1 MRAGKTALHRVQGS
15 TKSMTGEAHE
25 RERRAHNRHSVVG
38 AGGGVPSPPLLSSAA
53 GLITK
58 QMQ

>member
-1 MRAGKTALHRVQGS
+1 MPFIMRAGKTALHRVQGS

-38 AGGGVPSPPLLSSAA
+38 AAGGGEVFPLHLS
-53 GLITK
+53 
-58 QMQ
+58 